1 MSRRL
6 GLGNSSDLDEAID
19 LYSELGN
26 KGSPVR
32 TNASYF
38 IYTIAKSCF
47 PICECVLA
55 PASVW
60 CPSHMCTALHG
71 MTQGAG

>member
-26 KGSPVR
+26 KGSPAR

-38 IYTIAKSCF
+38 IYTIAKSSF
-47 PICECVLA
+47 R
-55 PASVW
+55 SVNAYSVRR
-60 CPSHMCTALHG
+60 PSGVRLTCAQPYTA
-71 MTQGAG
+71 